1 MKHYRIAPAV
11 ALLAVLSACSSS
23 DSYDRGNVSMGGSVY
38 YGHAWYDDPYYWNS
52 GPGYVVVAPPY
63 GPGYPN
69 RPVPPVG
76 TLPDRPT
83 TLPSPVGPTTKPAQ
97 RPATSGTRPAPA
109 PSSRSRM
116 PAAQPRVSSPSAR
129 PSIPSRSM
137 PRSMPRG
144 GGGRGRR

>member
-1 MKHYRIAPAV
+1 MKHYRIAPAL
-11 ALLAVLSACSSS
+11 ALLAALSACSSG
-23 DSYDRGNVSMGGSVY
+23 DSYDRGNVSMSGSVY
-38 YGHAWYDDPYYWNS
+38 YGHAWYDDPYYWNN

-63 GPGYPN
+63 GPGYPD
-69 RPVPPVG
+69 RPVPPIG

-83 TLPSPVGPTTKPAQ
+83 TLPSPIGPTTKPE
-97 RPATSGTRPAPA
+97 PRPAPSA
-109 PSSRSRM
+109 ATRSKMPS
-116 PAAQPRVSSPSAR
+116 AQPRMSTPSAR